1 MLRETRVNCLLSGD
15 WHDSSHSSLHSPIRT
30 MTGSVLKPYF
40 HMGAG
45 QGGYVAQHRLRES
58 GKWNLSIKNFAFLGH
73 TGGLLG
79 QQDSVLGSGR

>member
-1 MLRETRVNCLLSGD
+1 
-15 WHDSSHSSLHSPIRT
+15 

-45 QGGYVAQHRLRES
+45 HCVCVGGSYVAQHRLRES
-58 GKWNLSIKNFAFLGH
+58 GKWNLSTKNFAFLGH